1 MRRLRRLLIGSLL
14 GLVLFGAGYSLLT
27 TVVQD
32 SPFLDGRLEAAVREE
47 LGVRGSYIPV
57 SELEGL
63 TELDASERGIESLEG
78 IEHLPNLRRLNLGGN
93 RINDLRPLTMLRGL
107 AALDLRD
114 NYISDLGAVHLE
126 CLAELPVLS
135 ELSLRNNRDSAH
147 PEEPSNFEHISDIS
161 PIARL
166 SSLEILDLR
175 NNHVEELSPLGE
187 LEALRY
193 LDLRGN
199 RLTEDAVTFLGSLR
213 RLEHL
218 NLRDNDLRDISS
230 LSSLEQLEY
239 LNLHSNSRIDSM
251 LPLYALSGLRTL
263 IAREVPIGADV
274 GVLREL
280 IELERLNVRDTGLR
294 DLTVLAEL
302 MEQGALQDRPE
313 ENVFAEVDIRENPI
327 SAPEGYMVLKPYWK
341 NIAVRH
347 PEELPE

>member
-14 GLVLFGAGYSLLT
+14 GLVVFGGGYWLLT
-27 TVVQD
+27 NLVQE
-32 SPFLDGRLEAAVREE
+32 SPFLDRRLEAAVREE

-57 SELEGL
+57 SELETL

-78 IEHLPNLRRLNLGGN
+78 IEQLPNLRRLNLGGN
-93 RINDLRPLTMLRGL
+93 RIGDLRPLARLSRL

-114 NYISDLGAVHLE
+114 NYISDLEAVHLGS
-126 CLAELPVLS
+126 LGELRELT

-147 PEEPSNFEHISDIS
+147 PEEPSNFERISDLS

-166 SSLEILDLR
+166 SALEIIDLR

-187 LEALRY
+187 LEALRH
-193 LDLRGN
+193 LDLQGN
-199 RLTEDAVTFLGSLR
+199 RLTEDAVQFLGSLR

-239 LNLHSNSRIDSM
+239 LNLHSNRRVDSIV
-251 LPLYALSGLRTL
+251 PLAALTALRTL
-263 IAREVPIGADV
+263 IAREVSIGGNV

-280 IELERLNVRDTGLR
+280 VELERVNLRDTGLR
-294 DLTVLAEL
+294 DLAVLAEL

-313 ENVFAEVDIRENPI
+313 DNVFAEVDIRENPI
-327 SAPEGYMVLKPYWK
+327 STPDGYAVVEPYWE

>member
-14 GLVLFGAGYSLLT
+14 GLVVIGGGYWLLT
-27 TVVQD
+27 SLVQE

-47 LGVRGSYIPV
+47 LGVPGSYIPV
-57 SELEGL
+57 SELEAL

-93 RINDLRPLTMLRGL
+93 RISDLRPLTMLSRL

-114 NYISDLGAVHLE
+114 NYISDLEAVHLGS
-126 CLAELPVLS
+126 LGELRELS
-135 ELSLRNNRDSAH
+135 ELRLRNNRDSAH
-147 PEEPSNFEHISDIS
+147 PEEPDNFERISDIT
-161 PIARL
+161 PIGRL
-166 SSLEILDLR
+166 SALEILDLR

-199 RLTEDAVTFLGSLR
+199 RLTEDAVQFLGSLR

-218 NLRDNDLRDISS
+218 NVRDNDLRNISS

-239 LNLHSNSRIDSM
+239 LNLHSNSRIESIV
-251 LPLYALSGLRTL
+251 PLSALSGLKAL
-263 IAREVPIGADV
+263 IARKVPIGGEA

-280 IELERLNVRDTGLR
+280 INLERLNVRETGLR
-294 DLTVLAEL
+294 DLRFLAEL

-313 ENVFAEVDIRENPI
+313 DNIFAEVDIRENPI
-327 SAPEGYMVLKPYWK
+327 SAPEGYSVLKPYWN

>member
-1 MRRLRRLLIGSLL
+1 MRRLRRLLIGSLFALVVL
-14 GLVLFGAGYSLLT
+14 GGGYWLLT
-27 TVVQD
+27 SLVQE
-32 SPFLDGRLEAAVREE
+32 SPFLDQRLEAAVREA

-57 SELEGL
+57 SELETL
-63 TELDASERGIESLEG
+63 TDLDASERGIESLDG
-78 IEHLPNLRRLNLGGN
+78 IEQLPNLRRLNLGGN
-93 RINDLRPLTMLRGL
+93 RIADLRPLASLTRL

-114 NYISDLGAVHLE
+114 NYISDLEEVHLGSLE
-126 CLAELPVLS
+126 ELQELS
-135 ELSLRNNRDSAH
+135 ELSLRNNRESAH

-187 LEALRY
+187 LEALRF

-199 RLTEDAVTFLGSLR
+199 RLTEGAVEFLGSLR

-218 NLRDNDLRDISS
+218 NLRDNDIRDISS
-230 LSSLEQLEY
+230 LASLEQLEY
-239 LNLHSNSRIDSM
+239 LNLHSNSRIESI
-251 LPLYALSGLRTL
+251 LPLSELTSLRNL
-263 IAREVPIGADV
+263 VVREVPVGGDV
-274 GVLREL
+274 AVLREL
-280 IELERLNVRDTGLR
+280 VALEALNLRDTDVR

-302 MEQGALQDRPE
+302 MEQGALQDRPDD
-313 ENVFAEVDIRENPI
+313 NVFAEVDIRENPI
-327 SAPEGYMVLKPYWK
+327 STPDGYELVEPYWE

>member
-14 GLVLFGAGYSLLT
+14 GLVVFSGGYWLLT
-27 TVVQD
+27 SLVQE

-47 LGVRGSYIPV
+47 LGLPGSYIPV
-57 SELEGL
+57 SELEAL
-63 TELDASERGIESLEG
+63 TELDASGRGIESLEG

-93 RINDLRPLTMLRGL
+93 RISDLRPLTMLSRL

-114 NYISDLGAVHLE
+114 NYISDLEAVHLGS
-126 CLAELPVLS
+126 LGELRELS
-135 ELSLRNNRDSAH
+135 ELSLRNNRESAH

-161 PIARL
+161 AIARL
-166 SSLEILDLR
+166 SSLEILDIR

-199 RLTEDAVTFLGSLR
+199 RLTEDAVEFLGSLR

-239 LNLHSNSRIDSM
+239 LNLHSNSGIDSI
-251 LPLYALSGLRTL
+251 LPLSALSDLRTL
-263 IAREVPIGADV
+263 IAREVPIAEDV

-280 IELERLNVRDTGLR
+280 VELERLNVRDTGLR
-294 DLTVLAEL
+294 DLSVLAEL

-313 ENVFAEVDIRENPI
+313 DNVFAEVDIRENPI
-327 SAPEGYMVLKPYWK
+327 GAPDGYRVVEPYWE